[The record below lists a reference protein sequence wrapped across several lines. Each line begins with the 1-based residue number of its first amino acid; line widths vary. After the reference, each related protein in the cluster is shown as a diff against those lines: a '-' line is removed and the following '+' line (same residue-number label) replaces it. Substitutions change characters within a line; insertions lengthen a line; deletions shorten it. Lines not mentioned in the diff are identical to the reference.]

1 MRFFVGPSKRPF
13 TMARLELNLTISS
26 ERAISVCMSKHCW
39 TLKGRYESQFSAAF
53 YPILLSD
60 TKRAEI
66 IHRAEEICS
75 VRNDI
80 SEIFFSDML
89 GFQDM
94 KKFEAFNYF
103 NPTFTTRLNSHYLK
117 KAIEDVWKAYQLRF
131 DAIRKKIEFTK
142 VEELVPSFYKIN
154 THGHKKGELK
164 SIEVHTKKTEL
175 TKVLTWLARYGKDE
189 TIYWLESVI
198 PTVVE
203 SKQKFYRTIL
213 GKIRKFGFDRLMR
226 LARSRRTAVFS
237 EYEKRGKII
246 FESLTFSGRSRIKRP
261 IVDARRNKTG
271 KFDYYIEIS
280 WDWYDNGYRGD
291 SKNTLCIP
299 FKYNKAYH
307 RSLSRYC
314 NGTDTSYTIVI
325 RGKDIHLV
333 LAREGYRY
341 KNTDEITE
349 GNTVGIDVN
358 SKHNMFAL
366 SNGEFIPNDDAL
378 IADLET
384 ELLKIDA
391 KQKNYNAWF
400 AKDEDL
406 DMFKVSRKDKKRIE
420 AITLKLNESNKRTIV
435 SLCNRFANN
444 GIKHIAMENLTG
456 FQGSKLY
463 SEDKLGF
470 NLGRLHLRTRL
481 SSLKD
486 EFIHIAPK
494 YGLLVSLV
502 QPEYTSKICSHCG
515 CIDDRNRYIQEEF
528 CCVECGH
535 SENADIHSAKNIKF
549 RLTSTVL
556 RGNLLERAGDSEYRY
571 FIPKG
576 NLFRWRVKKCL
587 EKCCC
592 DGLFKQPVE
601 NYSLLTMSKFE

>member
-1 MRFFVGPSKRPF
+1 
-13 TMARLELNLTISS
+13 
-26 ERAISVCMSKHCW
+26 MSKHCW
-39 TLKGRYESQFSAAF
+39 TLKDRYESQFSAAF

-66 IHRAEEICS
+66 IHRAEEIRA

-94 KKFEAFNYF
+94 SKFEAFNFF
-103 NPTFTTRLNSHYLK
+103 NPTFNTRLSSHYLK

-131 DAIRKKIEFTK
+131 DAIRKKIEFVQ

-154 THGHKKGELK
+154 VKGHKKGDLK
-164 SIEVHTKKTEL
+164 SVEVHAKKTEL

-189 TIYWLESVI
+189 TVYWLESVI

-203 SKQKFYRTIL
+203 SKQKFYRIIL
-213 GKIRKFGFDRLMR
+213 EKIRKFGFDRLMR
-226 LARSRRTAVFS
+226 LALSRRTAVFS
-237 EYEKRGKII
+237 EYEKRGKIT
-246 FESLTFSGRSRIKRP
+246 FDSLTFGGRSRITRP
-261 IVDARRNKTG
+261 IVDSRRNETG
-271 KFDYYIEIS
+271 KFDYFIEIS
-280 WDWYDNGYRGD
+280 WDWFNQGYHGN

-299 FKYNKAYH
+299 FKYSKAYH
-307 RSLSRYC
+307 RSLNRYC
-314 NGTDTSYTIVI
+314 NGTDTSYTVVI
-325 RGKDIHLV
+325 RGNDIHFV
-333 LAREGYRY
+333 LARNGYRY
-341 KNTDEITE
+341 KHDEEITE
-349 GNTVGIDVN
+349 ENTVGIDVN

-366 SNGEFIPNDDAL
+366 STGEFIPHDEAL

-391 KQKNYNAWF
+391 KQKAYNAR
-400 AKDEDL
+400 
-406 DMFKVSRKDKKRIE
+406 FKKEEEYEAFRISKKDKARVE
-420 AITLKLNESNKRTIV
+420 AITTKLNESNKRTIAN
-435 SLCNRFANN
+435 LCMQLAEL
-444 GIKHIAMENLTG
+444 GIKHIAMENLDG
-456 FQGSKLY
+456 FQGSKLH
-463 SEDKLGF
+463 SEDSKGF
-470 NLGRLHLRTRL
+470 NLGRLHLRTGL

-502 QPEYTSKICSHCG
+502 QAEYTSKMCGHCG
-515 CIDDRNRYIQEEF
+515 CIDDRNRQTQEEF

-535 SENADIHSAKNIKF
+535 SENADIHSSKNIKF

-556 RGNLLERAGDSEYRY
+556 RGNLLVLAGDSEYRY

-576 NLFRWRVKKCL
+576 NLPRWRVKKFL
-587 EKCCC
+587 EKCRC
-592 DGLFKQPVE
+592 DGLFKQAIE
-601 NYSLLTMSKFE
+601 NQQLSTTCRFC